1 MLNDLT
7 LKSSLKDGAIL
18 PVYMVVGDDIFLKKQ
33 ALSRII
39 EAVVSPDDDMN
50 LIRYNFGVSMQEL
63 YDELNGF
70 PLMADKKCVVLS
82 DFDVEKAAK
91 DDFDKL
97 IEMVEDPAD
106 TSVFVLY
113 FGNTELDTV
122 KSKKVKALMN
132 AVKKSG
138 GDIVTLDHKTPEELV
153 RWLCASAKK
162 SGLVLSPNNARYIT
176 EICSTDI
183 NFLTNELTKLCVY
196 TKTGEIT
203 KEIIDKVCVKS
214 VEASIFDLAVKV
226 ILGDT
231 AGAMK
236 LLDELYYMNVDSQP
250 IFFNI
255 ASAYVDM
262 YRVFA
267 AKAEGKNNIEELA
280 AQFGIASNKVFLL
293 RRAATNLRKFD
304 KAKLEKSFD
313 AIIKTEKELKSYA
326 GFDRAAVEKLV
337 VRLIYIM
344 KTGESLD

>member
-113 FGNTELDTV
+113 FG
-122 KSKKVKALMN
+122 
-132 AVKKSG
+132 
-138 GDIVTLDHKTPEELV
+138 
-153 RWLCASAKK
+153 
-162 SGLVLSPNNARYIT
+162 
-176 EICSTDI
+176 
-183 NFLTNELTKLCVY
+183 
-196 TKTGEIT
+196 
-203 KEIIDKVCVKS
+203 
-214 VEASIFDLAVKV
+214 
-226 ILGDT
+226 
-231 AGAMK
+231 
-236 LLDELYYMNVDSQP
+236 
-250 IFFNI
+250 
-255 ASAYVDM
+255 
-262 YRVFA
+262 
-267 AKAEGKNNIEELA
+267 
-280 AQFGIASNKVFLL
+280 
-293 RRAATNLRKFD
+293 
-304 KAKLEKSFD
+304 
-313 AIIKTEKELKSYA
+313 IK
-326 GFDRAAVEKLV
+326 G
-337 VRLIYIM
+337 
-344 KTGESLD
+344 